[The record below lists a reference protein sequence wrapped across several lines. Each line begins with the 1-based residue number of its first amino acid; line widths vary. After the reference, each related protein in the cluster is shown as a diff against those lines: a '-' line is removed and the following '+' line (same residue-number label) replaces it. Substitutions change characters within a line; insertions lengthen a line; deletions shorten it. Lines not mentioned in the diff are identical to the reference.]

1 MKKETFCFANCTF
14 QIQHTFPTDDHPSET
29 RIYTLHPVTGERLP
43 RKVFLGKDCE
53 NPMEPY
59 CNVLYDYS
67 LTDIYG
73 AYLPFYAKATIDKL
87 HQEKILQSD
96 DLADLA
102 RKQGQKFIEFLAI
115 DLAWTE
121 ADKVESQN
129 VFQKLISLLR
139 GYYPENFTRN
149 EYKDLLD
156 EIYDQDELEENA
168 LASIQSDLLTSFLS
182 YLQMKNLCKF
192 YMLEW
197 NFCQDM

>member
-1 MKKETFCFANCTF
+1 MENKVFCFANCTF
-14 QIQHTFPTDDHPSET
+14 QVQHTFPTVDHPSET
-29 RIYTLHPVTGERLP
+29 RIYTLHPVTGDYLP

-139 GYYPENFTRN
+139 GYYPENFIRN
-149 EYKDLLD
+149 EYEDLLD
-156 EIYDQDELEENA
+156 KICDQDELEENA
-168 LASIQSDLLTSFLS
+168 LASIQSNLLTSFLS

-197 NFCQDM
+197 NFCLDM